1 METLRLN
8 RHIALSDQYAIH
20 AEIVRDLVYL
30 EDALVWSDMPKPF
43 QLLKACELI
52 HRHLDGVALTRYGIT
67 SGVGLK
73 AELDRIRHA
82 TSFRAY
88 IDHRVANKAFFQ
100 TVSESVEQALKLMRR
115 YVSYTFPRSLMTI
128 SNIQAEVLTRNG
140 REEVGDYALFAARA
154 ASLFI
159 NASLFALDEYGV
171 PPETARRLA
180 LGEVQPET
188 LDQALALVVATDTSV
203 TSNLHP
209 FERYIIDDLRSTLPA
224 VRS

>member
-1 METLRLN
+1 
-8 RHIALSDQYAIH
+8 
-20 AEIVRDLVYL
+20 
-30 EDALVWSDMPKPF
+30 MPKPF

-52 HRHLDGVALTRYGIT
+52 YRHLDGAALTRYGIT

-73 AELDRIRHA
+73 AELDRLRYA
-82 TSFRAY
+82 KSFRTY

-100 TVSESVEQALKLMRR
+100 SVSESVEQALQFMRR

-140 REEVGDYALFAARA
+140 REQVGDYALFAALA
-154 ASLFI
+154 GSLFI

-171 PPETARRLA
+171 PPETARRLT
-180 LGEVQPET
+180 LGDVQPET

-203 TSNLHP
+203 TSKLHP
-209 FERYIIDDLRSTLPA
+209 FERDIIDDLRSTLPA
-224 VRS
+224 RLS